1 MNKNSVQYFTVKEL
15 LGSDDQYVIPIYQRP
30 YAWTN
35 KEITQLIQDIVDY
48 LIKDKDQKYYI
59 GTLVANAHRTQGQ
72 NEFDV
77 IDGQQRFTTLTILLC
92 AIKNE
97 ITTDISWYK
106 RPNLRFRSRK
116 KSSDTIRCL
125 YNKVELDGNHVTNS
139 IVTGYQNAITALK
152 RILIDYSVSE
162 EDFCEYLFNKVSI
175 LRVIVPEDT
184 DMNHYFEIMN
194 TRGVQLEKHEI
205 LKAEFLHALNDNE
218 KCIFNNIWEACA
230 NMENYIQYAFTANER
245 RQIFENDWNTLI
257 DIEALYS
264 YKSEE
269 NGSEDSQSQTLQ
281 EIISISDSTM
291 IVKGEYT
298 EQESNL
304 QRFNSVIDFP
314 NFLLHILRIQ
324 TGQDIPL
331 DDKRLL
337 ESFDRIKEDGQKDFN
352 PDFVKTFGYNLLKG
366 KLLYDKYVIKREFLN
381 GADKWS
387 LKQLVHS
394 SNDTYYKNTF
404 GEEDTEDV
412 INREIIM
419 LLSMFHVSTPTQ
431 VYKHWLNGVLKWLFE
446 QEESV
451 DSNKYMTYLKE
462 LADAFLYDRFLA
474 KNPKDYYDII
484 YNNQGHYQNKQDA
497 IDITKLDNGT
507 FVENFVFNYLDYL
520 LWVEYKKTDNEY
532 FIVEGKRIS
541 DARIDKF
548 VYTFRSS
555 VEHYYP
561 QHPIDKKLTI
571 DKDWLDNFGNL
582 CLISG
587 EKNSRLSN
595 YMPQA
600 KKDHYNTSN
609 TIDSIKQRLMMA
621 YEEWDTKGANNI
633 NEIELHG
640 NHMKQLLMNRITD

>member
-1 MNKNSVQYFTVKEL
+1 MNRNSVQYFTIKEL

-48 LIKDKDQKYYI
+48 QRKDKDQKYYI
-59 GTLVANAHRTQGQ
+59 GTLVANEHRTQGL

-92 AIKNE
+92 VIKNE
-97 ITTDISWYK
+97 MKTDISWYK
-106 RPNLRFRSRK
+106 RPNLRFQSRK
-116 KSSDTIRCL
+116 NSSDTIRCL
-125 YNKVELDGNHVTNS
+125 FYKENLDRNHTTDS
-139 IVTGYQNAITALK
+139 IVTGCQDAIMALK
-152 RILIDYSVSE
+152 RILNDSGVSE
-162 EDFCEYLFNKVSI
+162 EDFCDYLFNKVNV
-175 LRVIVPEDT
+175 LRVLVPEDT

-205 LKAEFLHALNDNE
+205 LKAELLHALNDHE
-218 KCIFNNIWEACA
+218 KCVFNKIWEGCS
-230 NMENYIQYAFTANER
+230 NMEKYIQYGFTANER
-245 RQIFENDWNTLI
+245 RQIFENDWNT

-264 YKSEE
+264 YKSEG
-269 NGSEDSQSQTLQ
+269 NCSDDSQSQTLQ
-281 EIISISDSTM
+281 EIISDQTM
-291 IVKGEYT
+291 TVKEGNT
-298 EQESNL
+298 EQDTYS
-304 QRFNSVIDFP
+304 QRFNSVVNFP

-337 ESFDRIKEDGQKDFN
+337 ELFNSQKEEGQKDFN

-366 KLLYDKYVIKREFLN
+366 KLLYDKYIIKREFLN

-387 LKQLVHS
+387 LKQLVRS
-394 SNDTYYKNTF
+394 DSDTYYKNTF
-404 GEEDTEDV
+404 GDEDSEDG

-431 VYKHWLNGVLKWLFE
+431 VYKHWLYGVLKWLFE
-446 QEESV
+446 QEKSV
-451 DSNKYMTYLKE
+451 EADKYRAYLKE

-474 KNPKDYYDII
+474 KRPKEYFDII
-484 YNNQGHYQNKQDA
+484 YNNHGHNQNRKDA
-497 IDITKLDNGT
+497 IEITKLDNGT

-520 LWVEYKKTDNEY
+520 LWVEYKKTDNDY
-532 FIVEGKRIS
+532 FVVEERRIS
-541 DARIDKF
+541 DERIAKF
-548 VYTFRSS
+548 EFTFRSS

-561 QHPIDKKLTI
+561 QHPIDEKLSI
-571 DKDWLDNFGNL
+571 DKEWLDNFGNL

-600 KKDHYNTSN
+600 KKDHYNNSD
-609 TIDSIKQRLMMA
+609 TIDSIKQRIMMA

-633 NEIELHG
+633 NEIEIHG

>member
-1 MNKNSVQYFTVKEL
+1 MNRNSVQYFTIKDL

-48 LIKDKDQKYYI
+48 QRNDKDQKYYI
-59 GTLVANAHRTQGQ
+59 GTLVVNEHRTQGV

-92 AIKNE
+92 VIKNE
-97 ITTDISWYK
+97 MKTDIGWYK
-106 RPNLRFRSRK
+106 RPNLRFQSRK
-116 KSSDTIRCL
+116 KSSDTIRGL
-125 YNKVELDGNHVTNS
+125 FYNEKLDRNHTTDS
-139 IVTGYQNAITALK
+139 IVTGYQDAITALK
-152 RILIDYSVSE
+152 RILLDSGVSE
-162 EDFCEYLFNKVSI
+162 KDFCDYLFDKVNI
-175 LRVIVPEDT
+175 LRVLVPEDT

-205 LKAEFLHALNDNE
+205 LKAEFLQALNNNE
-218 KCIFNNIWEACA
+218 KYIFNKIWEGCA
-230 NMENYIQYAFTANER
+230 NMDKHIQYGFTANER
-245 RQIFENDWNTLI
+245 RRIFNNDWNTLI
-257 DIEALYS
+257 DISDLYS
-264 YKSEE
+264 DNSEE
-269 NGSEDSQSQTLQ
+269 NGWDDSQSQTLQ
-281 EIISISDSTM
+281 EIISCPTIT
-291 IVKGEYT
+291 VKEGNT

-337 ESFDRIKEDGQKDFN
+337 ELFDKQKGKGEKDFN
-352 PDFVKTFGYNLLKG
+352 SNFVKTFGFNLLKG
-366 KLLYDKYVIKREFLN
+366 KMLYDKFVIKREFLN
-381 GADKWS
+381 GTDKWS
-387 LKQLVHS
+387 LKQLVR
-394 SNDTYYKNTF
+394 NDNDIYYKNTF
-404 GEEDTEDV
+404 GDEDSEDD

-446 QEESV
+446 QENFV
-451 DSNKYMTYLKE
+451 DADNYLTYLKD

-474 KNPKDYYDII
+474 KKPMEYFDII
-484 YNNQGHYQNKQDA
+484 YNNHGQTQNKKDA

-507 FVENFVFNYLDYL
+507 LVENFIFNYLDYL
-520 LWVEYKKTDNEY
+520 LWVEYKKNDNEY
-532 FIVEGKRIS
+532 FIVEERRIS
-541 DARIDKF
+541 DDRIKKF
-548 VYTFRSS
+548 EYTFRSS

-561 QHPIDKKLTI
+561 QHPIDEKLEI
-571 DKDWLDNFGNL
+571 DKEWLDNFGNL

-600 KKDHYNTSN
+600 KKDHYNTSS